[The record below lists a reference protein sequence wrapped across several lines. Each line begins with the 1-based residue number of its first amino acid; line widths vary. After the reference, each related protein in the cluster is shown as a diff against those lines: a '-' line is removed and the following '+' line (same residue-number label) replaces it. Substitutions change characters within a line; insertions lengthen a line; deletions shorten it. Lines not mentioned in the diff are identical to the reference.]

1 MIWNVSIFP
10 HRDNVSEFKAV
21 KNFVAV
27 GLGPL
32 THNPKFVTYC
42 DKPNSSLRGG
52 VKFMAKR
59 MKVDIPPIPLA
70 SKEEFRLLKSKL
82 KLNPKPSTKQLE
94 DWCQEFLKKADG
106 KFIFPKLPPLLR
118 VGVKKFQVNQKISI
132 LGLNTEEGFVKL
144 MGELRSEVNLENPKQ
159 QKRQLV
165 QHYNPVS
172 NKRLRSDHSSAR
184 PTEATQ
190 TRTASTV
197 TTNTS
202 QQLPTSL
209 DKQMSKNVQPYQ
221 LSLLLL
227 LLLPLPVQ
235 KAQTYN

>member
-59 MKVDIPPIPLA
+59 MKVDIPPIPLT
-70 SKEEFRLLKSKL
+70 SKEEFELLKSKL

-118 VGVKKFQVNQKISI
+118 VGVKQFQVNQKISI

-144 MGELRSEVNLENPKQ
+144 MGEL
-159 QKRQLV
+159 
-165 QHYNPVS
+165 
-172 NKRLRSDHSSAR
+172 
-184 PTEATQ
+184 
-190 TRTASTV
+190 
-197 TTNTS
+197 
-202 QQLPTSL
+202 
-209 DKQMSKNVQPYQ
+209 
-221 LSLLLL
+221 
-227 LLLPLPVQ
+227 
-235 KAQTYN
+235 